1 MAQKT
6 RLQKGLLAVC
16 REAETKIGLGNMNF
30 KFWHSGTAKRLSP
43 QLKAYMERKFD
54 LIPEYLHDLRC
65 FEHQGVFKEKP
76 VTCLRVFSPWR
87 TKERGI
93 EPMAYADL
101 DRYPELILYE
111 GHIAQNGEVYVA
123 DRRQPTIKRTPRQ
136 GGD

>member
-6 RLQKGLLAVC
+6 RLQKDLLAVC
-16 REAETKIGLGNMNF
+16 REAETKIGLSNMHF
-30 KFWHSGTAKRLSP
+30 KFWHSGNAKKLSP

-54 LIPEYLHDLRC
+54 LIPEYLHDCRC
-65 FEHQGVFKEKP
+65 FEQQGICKEKP